1 MGEEVDRM
9 KIGLMGGTF
18 DPIHIGHLLAA
29 QSVCEE
35 LELDEVW
42 FMPANVPPH
51 KEQSTGSAAAQQRLE
66 MVRLAVAGHDRFRTT
81 AVELEKGGVSYSI
94 ETVLL
99 LREQHPGF
107 DFYYIIGADMVRYL
121 PKWVRIDEL
130 AKLVTFVGLQRP
142 GYDAGTEELPPH
154 IRAAVRLA
162 SMPQI
167 ELSSTLIRERRAA
180 GLPVRYMVPDR
191 VNEYIEVNRLYEP

>member
-1 MGEEVDRM
+1 M

-35 LELDEVW
+35 LGLDEVW

-51 KEQSTGSAAAQQRLE
+51 KERPVGAAPHQRLE
-66 MVRLAVAGHDRFRTT
+66 MVRLAIEGHDRFRTT

-99 LREQHPGF
+99 LRNQYPGH

-130 AKLVTFVGLQRP
+130 TGLVTFVGLQRP
-142 GYDAGTEELPPH
+142 GYEAGLDGLPQH

-167 ELSSTLIRERRAA
+167 ELSSTLIRERKAA

-191 VNEYIEVNRLYEP
+191 VNHYIEVNRLYET